1 LSTTLTRLDT
11 PTEVIVEP
19 VAAPATTTATTPT
32 TAHLSAADVEALG
45 AEFDAIRR
53 SVMDG
58 LGDDDARY
66 IRRVIAVQRGL
77 ETGGRV
83 LLLASVLP
91 PAWLGGTAALS
102 VAKILENMEIGHNVL
117 HGQWDWMNDPE
128 IHSST
133 WEWDS
138 ASSAEG
144 WKHSHNFVHHTYTN
158 VLGKD
163 RDIGYATLRIDPE
176 QPWKP
181 HHLLQPLINAGLA
194 LGFEYGIAIYDIELE
209 EVAAGRKPW
218 AQARAELGGL
228 WRKVRG
234 QIAKD
239 YVGWPLLSG
248 LSAPATLAAN
258 LTANVVRNVWSH
270 AVIFCGHFPAGAE
283 TFDEEQLEGETRGQ
297 WYLRQ
302 LLGSANLDGSPLM
315 HVMTGNLSHQIEH
328 HLFPDMPSNRYGEI
342 APAVRALCER
352 YGLPYT
358 SGTLPRQ
365 YANVLA
371 TIARMSLPGG
381 SRREPA

>member
-381 SRREPA
+381 SRREAA